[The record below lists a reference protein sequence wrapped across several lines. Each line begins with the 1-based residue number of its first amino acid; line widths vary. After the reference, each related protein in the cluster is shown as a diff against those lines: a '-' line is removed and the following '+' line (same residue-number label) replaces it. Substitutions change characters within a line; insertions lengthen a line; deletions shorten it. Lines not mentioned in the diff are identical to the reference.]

1 MNSIAS
7 PQKYSDPLVKAKSTV
22 LVVDD
27 TPDNLTL
34 MSSLLNESYQV
45 KIANGGKR
53 ALKIAMSDTP
63 PDLILLDIM
72 MPNMDGYEVC
82 EQLKLNPKTAN
93 IPVIFLTAKAE
104 IADEQKGLELG
115 AVDYITKPISP
126 PIVLARVKNHL
137 ALQDQN
143 KALKNAIFIAER
155 ANLAKSDFLS
165 SMSHELRS
173 PLNAILGFAQLME
186 SDTPAPTQSHKE
198 SISHI
203 LHAGWHLLKLI
214 NEILDLAKIEQ
225 GQISLTQECVSL
237 AEIFTECHSII
248 GQQALQRDI
257 KLNFPMFPTPLFVRS
272 DRTRLKQILINLL
285 SNAVKYNTKFGT
297 VEVTCILRSPARIRI
312 SITDTGKGLNQDQL
326 AQLFQPF
333 NRLGQESSTEEGTGI
348 GLVVTKR
355 LVELMGGLIGVEST
369 VGKGSVF
376 WFELDLISVPSFP
389 LKENNSSALTKQ
401 NSSPVTR
408 ARTLLYVEDDPA
420 NMKLVEQIIARQPEI
435 NLLTAVNGKT
445 GIEIAR
451 ASRPNVILLDI
462 NLPDINGF
470 AVMKILQSEPT
481 TEHIPVIAVSA
492 NAMLPDIEK
501 ALKAGFFQYI
511 SKPIRVGELTNAIDI
526 ALEFS
531 ETMQINTPDQFQPT

>member
-1 MNSIAS
+1 MPAN
-7 PQKYSDPLVKAKSTV
+7 AKPII

-34 MSSLLNESYQV
+34 ISSLLNESYQV

-53 ALKIAMSDTP
+53 ALKIAQSDTP

-82 EQLKLNPKTAN
+82 EQLKFNPKTAN
-93 IPVIFLTAKAE
+93 IPVIFLTSKSE

-137 ALQDQN
+137 ALQE
-143 KALKNAIFIAER
+143 KNRSLITAISVAEK
-155 ANLAKSDFLS
+155 ANLAKSEFLS

-186 SDTPAPTQSHKE
+186 SDSPASTQAHKD

-225 GQISLTQECVSL
+225 RQISLTEESVSL
-237 AEIFTECHSII
+237 DEIFTECQSII
-248 GQQALQRDI
+248 GQLAIQRKI
-257 KLNFPMFPTPLFVRS
+257 TLIFPKFSTPHFVRS
-272 DRTRLKQILINLL
+272 DRTRLKQIFINLL
-285 SNAVKYNTKFGT
+285 SNAIKYNKKFGA
-297 VEVTCILRSPARIRI
+297 VEVTCVMISSTRIRI
-312 SITDTGKGLNQDQL
+312 SITDTGNGLNQDQL
-326 AQLFQPF
+326 SQLFQPF
-333 NRLGQESSTEEGTGI
+333 NRLGQESATEEGTGI

-355 LVELMGGLIGVEST
+355 LVELMGGQIDVEST

-376 WFELDLISVPSFP
+376 WFELDLITPPALP
-389 LKENNSSALTKQ
+389 LNEKNISILNKSNSLR
-401 NSSPVTR
+401 VTR
-408 ARTLLYVEDDPA
+408 AHTVLYVEDDPA
-420 NMKLVEQIIARQPEI
+420 NMLLVEQIIARQPEI
-435 NLLTAVNGKT
+435 NLLTAVNGRT
-445 GIEIAR
+445 GIETAR
-451 ASRPNVILLDI
+451 TSRPNIILLDI
-462 NLPDINGF
+462 NLPDLNGF
-470 AVMKILQSEPT
+470 EVMQILQSEPNT
-481 TEHIPVIAVSA
+481 KHIPVIAVSA
-492 NAMLPDIEK
+492 NAMPLDIEK
-501 ALKAGFFQYI
+501 GIRAGFYRYI
-511 SKPIRVGELTNAIDI
+511 TKPIRIGELMNAVNM

-531 ETMQINTPDQFQPT
+531 ESTLLIMPD